1 MSKGATPGYP
11 RADITGV
18 VLAGGRGQRMGGVDK
33 GLMPLADKPMVEH
46 VLAAL
51 APQVATVVVNANRN
65 LDQYA
70 AFGYRVAADPIGDYY
85 GPLAGMAGAMEIAA
99 TKYVL
104 TVPCDSPFMACDLVA
119 RLYQALRQEH
129 AEIGVAH
136 DGERMHPVFALLQRD
151 LLPSLYEYL
160 QSGERKID
168 RWFARHKV
176 AIAYFADEPET
187 FINVNDPEER
197 AAVEARLAQVRP
209 C

>member
-1 MSKGATPGYP
+1 MSQGVAICP

-18 VLAGGRGQRMGGVDK
+18 VLAGGRAQRMGGIDK
-33 GLMPLADKPMVEH
+33 GLMQLAGKPMVAH

-51 APQVATVVVNANRN
+51 APQVATIIVNANRN

-70 AFGYRVAADPIGDYY
+70 AFGYRVAADTIGDYY
-85 GPLAGMAGAMEIAA
+85 GPLAGMVSAMEIAA

-104 TVPCDSPFMACDLVA
+104 TVPCDSPLVAYDLVA
-119 RLYQALRQEH
+119 RLYQALTQEC
-129 AEIGVAH
+129 ADIGVAH

-151 LLPSLYEYL
+151 LLPNLQEYL

-176 AIAYFADEPET
+176 AIAYFADKPET
-187 FINVNDPEER
+187 FINVNDPQER
-197 AAVEARLAQVRP
+197 AVVEARLVQVP
-209 C
+209 KC

>member
-1 MSKGATPGYP
+1 MSKGVATGYP

-18 VLAGGRGQRMGGVDK
+18 VLAGGRGRRMGGVDK
-33 GLMPLADKPMVEH
+33 GLIPLADKPMVAH

-51 APQVATVVVNANRN
+51 APQVATIVVNANRN
-65 LDQYA
+65 LDQYS

-85 GPLAGMAGAMEIAA
+85 GPLAGMVGAMEIAA

-104 TVPCDSPFMACDLVA
+104 TVPCDSPLMACDLVA
-119 RLYQALRQEH
+119 RLYQALSHER

-136 DGERMHPVFALLQRD
+136 DGERLHPVFTLLQCD

-176 AIAYFADEPET
+176 AIAYFADEAET
-187 FINVNDPEER
+187 FINVNNPEER
-197 AAVEARLAQVRP
+197 AAVEARLVQVRL